1 MSETPRSH
9 RDVSV
14 EPGLVDLQVN
24 GYAGHDVNADDVD
37 IRTITELTRALWAQG
52 VTTYL
57 PTVITAS
64 EEKITH
70 VLAVIA
76 AARRSD
82 PLLAHSIAGIHVE
95 GPSLAPDD
103 GPRGAHDARYLRD
116 PDPAELD
123 RWQRAAEGLIKIV
136 TLAPERA
143 GTADYTT
150 AATAQGVRVSLGHC
164 TPAPEQVRTATRAG
178 ASLSTHLGN
187 GTHAM
192 LPRHPN
198 HLWTQLAEDRLT
210 AMLIADGHH
219 LPAETLTVMIR
230 AKTPQHC
237 VLTSDSAALAG
248 SGPGLYPT
256 PVGGTVEV
264 GADGRLSLPGTG
276 LLAGSGHSLRECLNW
291 ATSHLPF
298 RPAELLS
305 MATTTPAELMGL
317 GGRVSGGQD
326 RVELDGGQVVTTTVA
341 GTVVH
346 RGSRVDMGE
355 GGATPG

>member
-1 MSETPRSH
+1 MNRQLRTQ
-9 RDVSV
+9 
-14 EPGLVDLQVN
+14 PGLIDLQVN

-37 IRTITELTRALWAQG
+37 VETLADLTHALWAQG

-95 GPSLAPDD
+95 GPSLAADD
-103 GPRGAHDARYLRD
+103 GPRGAHDARCLRD
-116 PDPAELD
+116 PDIAELE
-123 RWQRAAEGLIKIV
+123 RWQRAADGLVRVV

-143 GTADYTT
+143 GAAEYIA
-150 AATAQGVRVSLGHC
+150 AATARGVRISLGHC
-164 TPAPEQVRTATRAG
+164 TPAPEQVRSAVEAG
-178 ASLSTHLGN
+178 ATLSTHLGN
-187 GTHAM
+187 GTHAQ

-198 HLWTQLAEDRLT
+198 HLWSQLAEDRLT

-230 AKTPQHC
+230 AKTPGRC

-248 SGPGLYPT
+248 SAPGLYST
-256 PVGGTVEV
+256 PVGGSVEV
-264 GADGRLSLPGTG
+264 RDDGSLRLPGMD
-276 LLAGSGHSLRECLNW
+276 LLAGSGSSLRDCLDW
-291 ATSHLPF
+291 ALQHLPVE
-298 RPAELLS
+298 PEDLLS
-305 MATTTPAELMGL
+305 MATITPARLLGL
-317 GGRVSGGQD
+317 GERVTDGAD
-326 RVELDGGQVVTTTVA
+326 RVELDGDQVINTTVA
-341 GTVVH
+341 GTIVH
-346 RGSRVDMGE
+346 R
-355 GGATPG
+355 A

>member
-1 MSETPRSH
+1 MNRQLRTQ
-9 RDVSV
+9 
-14 EPGLVDLQVN
+14 PGLIDLQVN

-37 IRTITELTRALWAQG
+37 VETLADLTHALWAQG

-95 GPSLAPDD
+95 GPSLAADD
-103 GPRGAHDARYLRD
+103 GPRGAHDARRLRD
-116 PDPAELD
+116 PDIAELE
-123 RWQRAAEGLIKIV
+123 RWQRAADGLVRIV

-143 GTADYTT
+143 GAAEYIA
-150 AATAQGVRVSLGHC
+150 AATARGVRISLGHC
-164 TPAPEQVRTATRAG
+164 TPAPEQVRSAVEAG
-178 ASLSTHLGN
+178 ATLSTHLGN
-187 GTHAM
+187 GTHAQ

-198 HLWTQLAEDRLT
+198 HLWSQLAEDRLT

-230 AKTPQHC
+230 AKTPGRC

-248 SGPGLYPT
+248 SAPGLYST
-256 PVGGTVEV
+256 PVGGSVEV
-264 GADGRLSLPGTG
+264 RDDGSLRLPGTD
-276 LLAGSGHSLRECLNW
+276 LLAGSGSSLRDCLDW
-291 ATSHLPF
+291 ALQHLPVE
-298 RPAELLS
+298 PEDLLS
-305 MATTTPAELMGL
+305 MATITPARLLGL
-317 GGRVSGGQD
+317 GERVTDGAD
-326 RVELDGGQVVTTTVA
+326 RVELDGDQVINTTVA
-341 GTVVH
+341 GTIVH
-346 RGSRVDMGE
+346 R
-355 GGATPG
+355 A

>member
-1 MSETPRSH
+1 MNRQLRTQ
-9 RDVSV
+9 
-14 EPGLVDLQVN
+14 PGLIDLQVN

-37 IRTITELTRALWAQG
+37 VETLADLTHALWAQG

-95 GPSLAPDD
+95 GPSLAADD
-103 GPRGAHDARYLRD
+103 GPRGAHDARCLRD
-116 PDPAELD
+116 PDIAELE
-123 RWQRAAEGLIKIV
+123 RWQRAADGLVRVV

-143 GTADYTT
+143 GAAEYIA
-150 AATAQGVRVSLGHC
+150 AATARGVRISLGHC
-164 TPAPEQVRTATRAG
+164 TPAPEQVRSAVEAG
-178 ASLSTHLGN
+178 ATLSTHLGN
-187 GTHAM
+187 GTHAQ

-198 HLWTQLAEDRLT
+198 HLWSQLAEDRLT

-230 AKTPQHC
+230 AKTPGRC

-248 SGPGLYPT
+248 SAPGLYST
-256 PVGGTVEV
+256 PVGGSVEV
-264 GADGRLSLPGTG
+264 RDDGSLRLPGTD
-276 LLAGSGHSLRECLNW
+276 LLAGSGSSLRDCLDW
-291 ATSHLPF
+291 ALQHLPVE
-298 RPAELLS
+298 PEDLLS
-305 MATTTPAELMGL
+305 MATITPARLLGL
-317 GGRVSGGQD
+317 GERVTDGAD
-326 RVELDGGQVVTTTVA
+326 RVELDGDQVINTTVA
-341 GTVVH
+341 GTIVH
-346 RGSRVDMGE
+346 R
-355 GGATPG
+355 A

>member
-1 MSETPRSH
+1 MNRQLRTQ
-9 RDVSV
+9 
-14 EPGLVDLQVN
+14 PGLIDLQVN

-37 IRTITELTRALWAQG
+37 VETLADLTHALWAQG

-95 GPSLAPDD
+95 GPSLAADD
-103 GPRGAHDARYLRD
+103 GPRGAHDARRLRD
-116 PDPAELD
+116 PDIAELE
-123 RWQRAAEGLIKIV
+123 RWQRAADGLVRVV

-143 GTADYTT
+143 GAAEYIA
-150 AATAQGVRVSLGHC
+150 AATARGVRISLGHC
-164 TPAPEQVRTATRAG
+164 TPAPEQVRSAVEAG
-178 ASLSTHLGN
+178 ATLSTHLGN
-187 GTHAM
+187 GTHAQ

-198 HLWTQLAEDRLT
+198 HLWSQLAEDRLT

-230 AKTPQHC
+230 AKTPGRC

-248 SGPGLYPT
+248 SAPGLYST
-256 PVGGTVEV
+256 PVGGSVEV
-264 GADGRLSLPGTG
+264 RDDGSLRLPGTD
-276 LLAGSGHSLRECLNW
+276 LLAGSGSSLRDCLDW
-291 ATSHLPF
+291 ALQHLPVE
-298 RPAELLS
+298 PEDLLS
-305 MATTTPAELMGL
+305 MATITPARLLGL
-317 GGRVSGGQD
+317 GERVTDGAD
-326 RVELDGGQVVTTTVA
+326 RVELDGDQVINTTVA
-341 GTVVH
+341 GTIVH
-346 RGSRVDMGE
+346 R
-355 GGATPG
+355 A

>member
-1 MSETPRSH
+1 MTGEPRIQ
-9 RDVSV
+9 
-14 EPGLVDLQVN
+14 PGLIDLQVN

-37 IRTITELTRALWAQG
+37 IETLTELTRALWAQG

-95 GPSLAPDD
+95 GPSLAADD
-103 GPRGAHDARYLRD
+103 GPRGAHDAHSLRD
-116 PDPAELD
+116 PDIAELE
-123 RWQRAAEGLIKIV
+123 RWQRAADGLVRIV

-143 GTADYTT
+143 GAAEYIA
-150 AATAQGVRVSLGHC
+150 AATDRGVRVSLGHC
-164 TPAPEQVRTATRAG
+164 TPAPEQVRSAVEAG
-178 ASLSTHLGN
+178 ATLSTHLGN
-187 GTHAM
+187 GTHAQ

-230 AKTPQHC
+230 AKTPGRC

-248 SGPGLYPT
+248 SSPGLYST
-256 PVGGTVEV
+256 PVGGSVEV
-264 GADGRLSLPGTG
+264 RADGSLRLPGTD
-276 LLAGSGHSLRECLNW
+276 LLAGSGSSLRDCLDW
-291 ATSHLPF
+291 ATEHLPVE
-298 RPAELLS
+298 PEDLLT
-305 MATTTPAELMGL
+305 MATTTPSRLLGL
-317 GGRVSGGQD
+317 QERLTDGTD
-326 RVELDGGQVVTTTVA
+326 RVELDGDHVIKTTVA
-341 GTVVH
+341 GTIVH
-346 RGSRVDMGE
+346 R
-355 GGATPG
+355 A

>member
-1 MSETPRSH
+1 MSTEWCSQ
-9 RDVSV
+9 
-14 EPGLVDLQVN
+14 PGLMDLQVN
-24 GYAGHDVNADDVD
+24 GYAGYDVNADDVD
-37 IRTITELTRALWAQG
+37 VETLTALTHALWAQG

-64 EEKITH
+64 EEKIAH
-70 VLAVIA
+70 VLSVIA

-95 GPSLAPDD
+95 GPSLAADD
-103 GPRGAHDARYLRD
+103 GPRGAHDARHLRD

-123 RWQRAAEGLIKIV
+123 RWQRAAAGLVRVV

-143 GTADYTT
+143 GAAEYIA
-150 AATAQGVRVSLGHC
+150 AATSQGVRVSIGHC
-164 TPAPEQVRTATRAG
+164 APEPAQIRAAVDAG

-219 LPAETLTVMIR
+219 LPAETLTAMIR
-230 AKTPQHC
+230 AKTPQRC

-248 SGPGLYPT
+248 SDPGVYPS
-256 PVGGTVEV
+256 PVGGSVEV
-264 GADGRLSLPGTG
+264 RADGSLTLPGTG
-276 LLAGSGHSLRECLNW
+276 LLAGSGMSLRACLDW
-291 ATSHLPF
+291 ATEHLPF
-298 RPAELLS
+298 EHSELLAMAARKPAELL
-305 MATTTPAELMGL
+305 GL
-317 GGRVSGGQD
+317 EERIDGGQD
-326 RVELDGGQVVTTTVA
+326 QVELDGNRVVAVTVA
-341 GTVVH
+341 GTLVH
-346 RGSRVDMGE
+346 
-355 GGATPG
+355 GA

>member
-1 MSETPRSH
+1 MSRETRTQ
-9 RDVSV
+9 
-14 EPGLVDLQVN
+14 PGLIDLQVN

-37 IRTITELTRALWAQG
+37 VETLADLTHALWAQG

-95 GPSLAPDD
+95 GPSLAADD
-103 GPRGAHDARYLRD
+103 GPRGAHDARRLRD
-116 PDPAELD
+116 PDIAELE
-123 RWQRAAEGLIKIV
+123 RWQRAADGLVRIV

-143 GTADYTT
+143 GAAEYIA
-150 AATAQGVRVSLGHC
+150 AATARGVRISLGHC
-164 TPAPEQVRTATRAG
+164 TPAPEQVRSAVEAG
-178 ASLSTHLGN
+178 ATLSTHLGN
-187 GTHAM
+187 GTHAQ

-198 HLWTQLAEDRLT
+198 HLWSQLAEDRLT

-230 AKTPQHC
+230 AKTPGRC

-248 SGPGLYPT
+248 SAPGLYST
-256 PVGGTVEV
+256 PVGGSVEV
-264 GADGRLSLPGTG
+264 RDDGSLRLPGTD
-276 LLAGSGHSLRECLNW
+276 LLAGSGSSLRDCLDW
-291 ATSHLPF
+291 ALQHLPVE
-298 RPAELLS
+298 PEDLLS
-305 MATTTPAELMGL
+305 MATITPARLLGL
-317 GGRVSGGQD
+317 GERVTDGAD
-326 RVELDGGQVVTTTVA
+326 RVELDGDQVINTTVA
-341 GTVVH
+341 GTIVH
-346 RGSRVDMGE
+346 R
-355 GGATPG
+355 A

>member
-1 MSETPRSH
+1 MNRQLRTQ
-9 RDVSV
+9 
-14 EPGLVDLQVN
+14 PGLIDLQVN

-37 IRTITELTRALWAQG
+37 VETLADLTHALWAQG

-95 GPSLAPDD
+95 GPSLAADD
-103 GPRGAHDARYLRD
+103 GPRGAHDARCLRD
-116 PDPAELD
+116 PDIAELE
-123 RWQRAAEGLIKIV
+123 RWQRAADGLVRIV

-143 GTADYTT
+143 GAAEYIA
-150 AATAQGVRVSLGHC
+150 AATARGVRISLGHC
-164 TPAPEQVRTATRAG
+164 TPAPEQVRSAVEAG
-178 ASLSTHLGN
+178 ATLSTHLGN
-187 GTHAM
+187 GTHAQ

-198 HLWTQLAEDRLT
+198 HLWSQLAEDRLT

-230 AKTPQHC
+230 AKTPGRC

-248 SGPGLYPT
+248 SAPGLYST
-256 PVGGTVEV
+256 PVGGSVEV
-264 GADGRLSLPGTG
+264 RDDGSLRLPGTD
-276 LLAGSGHSLRECLNW
+276 LLAGSGSSLRDCLDW
-291 ATSHLPF
+291 ALQHLPVE
-298 RPAELLS
+298 PEDLLS
-305 MATTTPAELMGL
+305 MATITPARLLGL
-317 GGRVSGGQD
+317 GERVTDGAD
-326 RVELDGGQVVTTTVA
+326 RVELDGDQVINTTVA
-341 GTVVH
+341 GTIVH
-346 RGSRVDMGE
+346 R
-355 GGATPG
+355 A

>member
-1 MSETPRSH
+1 MNRQLRTQ
-9 RDVSV
+9 
-14 EPGLVDLQVN
+14 PGLIDLQVN

-37 IRTITELTRALWAQG
+37 VETLADLTHALWAQG

-95 GPSLAPDD
+95 GPSLAADD
-103 GPRGAHDARYLRD
+103 GPRGAHDARRLRD
-116 PDPAELD
+116 PDIAELE
-123 RWQRAAEGLIKIV
+123 RWQRAADGLVRVV

-143 GTADYTT
+143 GAAEYIV
-150 AATAQGVRVSLGHC
+150 AATARGVRISLGHC
-164 TPAPEQVRTATRAG
+164 TPAPEQVRSAVEAG
-178 ASLSTHLGN
+178 ATLSTHLGN
-187 GTHAM
+187 GTHAQ

-198 HLWTQLAEDRLT
+198 HLWSQLAEDRLT

-230 AKTPQHC
+230 AKTPGRC

-248 SGPGLYPT
+248 SAPGLYST
-256 PVGGTVEV
+256 PVGGSVEV
-264 GADGRLSLPGTG
+264 RDDGSLRLPGTD
-276 LLAGSGHSLRECLNW
+276 LLAGSGSSLRDCLDW
-291 ATSHLPF
+291 ALQHLPVE
-298 RPAELLS
+298 PEDLLS
-305 MATTTPAELMGL
+305 MATITPARLLGL
-317 GGRVSGGQD
+317 GERVTDGAD
-326 RVELDGGQVVTTTVA
+326 RVELDGDQVINTTVA
-341 GTVVH
+341 GTIVH
-346 RGSRVDMGE
+346 R
-355 GGATPG
+355 A

>member
-1 MSETPRSH
+1 MNRQLRTQ
-9 RDVSV
+9 
-14 EPGLVDLQVN
+14 PGLIDLQVN

-37 IRTITELTRALWAQG
+37 VETLADLTHALWAQG

-95 GPSLAPDD
+95 GPSLAADD
-103 GPRGAHDARYLRD
+103 GPRGAHDARRLRD
-116 PDPAELD
+116 PDIAELE
-123 RWQRAAEGLIKIV
+123 RWQRAADGLVRIV

-143 GTADYTT
+143 GAAEYIA
-150 AATAQGVRVSLGHC
+150 AATARGVRISLGHC
-164 TPAPEQVRTATRAG
+164 TPAPEQVRSAVEAG
-178 ASLSTHLGN
+178 ATLSTHLGN
-187 GTHAM
+187 GTHAQ

-198 HLWTQLAEDRLT
+198 HLWSQLAEDRLT

-230 AKTPQHC
+230 AKTPGRC

-248 SGPGLYPT
+248 SAPGLYST
-256 PVGGTVEV
+256 PVGGSVEV
-264 GADGRLSLPGTG
+264 RDDGSLRLPGMD
-276 LLAGSGHSLRECLNW
+276 LLAGSGSSLRDCLDW
-291 ATSHLPF
+291 ALQHLPVE
-298 RPAELLS
+298 PEDLLS
-305 MATTTPAELMGL
+305 MATITPARLLGL
-317 GGRVSGGQD
+317 GERVTDGAD
-326 RVELDGGQVVTTTVA
+326 RVELDGDQVINTTVA
-341 GTVVH
+341 GTIVH
-346 RGSRVDMGE
+346 R
-355 GGATPG
+355 A